1 MFTSIPLKI
10 LDNEKVSRFQE
21 LEMRISNLEAVLK
34 DLKQELGQIKSEIKE
49 DDLKQIQKIG
59 KYQKA
64 IDAMFS
70 VG

>member
-34 DLKQELGQIKSEIKE
+34 DLKQELGQMKSEIK
-49 DDLKQIQKIG
+49 DDGIKQIDKIN

-70 VG
+70 LG